1 MEMADRLG
9 LLDRQT
15 DAGVVWPGTDDV
27 VLLEWADLKDSADF
41 KRVLSSIDDLT
52 QLCQYVQTL
61 YVNRMNQET
70 PPVEIVGEETF
81 MKHRLIRLNLEVR
94 AHTSQKVSAA
104 VHQQPQCAL
113 ALSSQDLFAFVVAA
127 DPAWVAIMKSH
138 VRAIVMSPSDAAEEL
153 SFLQV
158 RSELE
163 QRMGHE
169 PGSLRRLRSV
179 INKFRTEA
187 IQVQMRAQTQRA
199 KEARSN
205 ERPKILAVRD
215 PNAPPGRTTY
225 PQIVSAPRCARCRL
239 SRASSTSMVKRLR
252 KSRTGSSRRPAT
264 SRTTSACSRAEP
276 LFAVTRGACV
286 RCISTAAKP
295 LSLAACGPSP

>member
-1 MEMADRLG
+1 MAWNM
-9 LLDRQT
+9 
-15 DAGVVWPGTDDV
+15 DANQEDAVDVVWPGTDDV

-113 ALSSQDLFAFVVAA
+113 ALSSQDLFACVVAA

-179 INKFRTEA
+179 INKFRIEA
-187 IQVQMRAQTQRA
+187 IEVQRRALALRA

-205 ERPKILAVRD
+205 ERPKILTVRD

-225 PQIVSAPRCARCRL
+225 PQLDSSPRCARCRL
-239 SRASSTSMVKRLR
+239 SRASTSLMKRLR

-276 LFAVTRGACV
+276 LFTVTRGACV
-286 RCISTAAKP
+286 RCISTAVKP
-295 LSLAACGPSP
+295 LFLAACGPSP